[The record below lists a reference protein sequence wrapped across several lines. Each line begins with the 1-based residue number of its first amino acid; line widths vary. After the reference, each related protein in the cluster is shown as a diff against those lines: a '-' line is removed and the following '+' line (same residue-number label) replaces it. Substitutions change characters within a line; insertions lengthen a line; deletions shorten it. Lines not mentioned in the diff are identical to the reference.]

1 MIPLPP
7 ANNEPTYI
15 ESLCV
20 AIKLEIQV
28 YYMHM

>member
-7 ANNEPTYI
+7 ANIEPTYI

>member
-1 MIPLPP
+1 MSPLPL
-7 ANNEPTYI
+7 ANIEPTYI
-15 ESLCV
+15 ESLCI